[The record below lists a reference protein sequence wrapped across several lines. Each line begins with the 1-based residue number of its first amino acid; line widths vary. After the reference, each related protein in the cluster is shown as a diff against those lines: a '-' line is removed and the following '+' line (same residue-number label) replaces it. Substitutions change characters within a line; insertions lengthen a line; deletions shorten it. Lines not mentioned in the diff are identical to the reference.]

1 MTTVETPSVAR
12 QRNRPLTQLIEQENQ
27 RRRRRRLLWWALSIS
42 IALLAVGVWFALRP
56 RPVPLAAR
64 FRVQP
69 VSQGDLVREV
79 RASGNLEAVTTV
91 QVGAQTSG
99 RIASVEADY
108 NDHVKAGQV
117 LARFDLTPLQAQL
130 AQAQANLDAA
140 QWSLAQAKTDSA
152 KAQRDL
158 QRAEGLWQ
166 QKILSDADHDTAVN
180 TASLAGQRVTTA
192 EAQLAAQQAV
202 YKVAST
208 NLDYAVIK
216 APIDG
221 IIVTRNIDPGQ
232 TLASVFQTPVLFSLA
247 ADLRKMRVVVPVD
260 EADVGEVANGQK
272 ATFTVDAY
280 PERVFQGVVT
290 RVRNSPVTVQDVV
303 TYGTEVE
310 VNNPDLALK
319 PGMTAAARIRT
330 AFAHDAVRVPNAA
343 LRFVPPAQK
352 NGTAPGVWV
361 LDGGALRRVTVRT
374 GISDGELTEIAPGA
388 LAAGS
393 NVLVELTPEGKKAY
407 GIGP

>member
-1 MTTVETPSVAR
+1 MTTAENPIVAR
-12 QRNRPLTQLIEQENQ
+12 QQNKPLAQLIEREN
-27 RRRRRRLLWWALSIS
+27 RRRRRRLFYGG
-42 IALLAVGVWFALRP
+42 LLVLLGGVVFGAWTLLRP
-56 RPVPLAAR
+56 RPVALAAR

-99 RIASVEADY
+99 RIESVEVDY
-108 NDHVKAGQV
+108 NDRVKAGQV
-117 LARFDLTPLQAQL
+117 LARFDLAPLQAQL
-130 AQAQANLDAA
+130 AQVQANLDAA
-140 QWSLAQAKTDSA
+140 QWSLEQAKTDSA
-152 KAQRDL
+152 KSQRDA

-166 QKILSDADHDTAVN
+166 QKILSDADNETAAN
-180 TASLAGQRVTTA
+180 TAHLALQRVTTA
-192 EAQLAAQQAV
+192 EAQLAAQQAAL
-202 YKVAST
+202 KIART

-260 EADVGEVANGQK
+260 EADVGEVADGQQT
-272 ATFTVDAY
+272 TFTVDAY
-280 PERVFQGVVT
+280 PDRIFHGVVT

-310 VNNPDLALK
+310 VKNPDLALK
-319 PGMTAAARIRT
+319 PGMTASAHIRT
-330 AFAHDAVRVPNAA
+330 ASALNVLRVSNAA
-343 LRFVPPAQK
+343 LRFLPPGQK
-352 NGTAPGVWV
+352 NGSGPGVWV
-361 LDGGALRRVTVRT
+361 LEDGALRRVAVHT
-374 GISDGELTEIAPGA
+374 GISDGEFTEIAPGA

-393 NVLVELTPEGKKAY
+393 NVLIELTPEGKKAY
-407 GIGP
+407 GIGS